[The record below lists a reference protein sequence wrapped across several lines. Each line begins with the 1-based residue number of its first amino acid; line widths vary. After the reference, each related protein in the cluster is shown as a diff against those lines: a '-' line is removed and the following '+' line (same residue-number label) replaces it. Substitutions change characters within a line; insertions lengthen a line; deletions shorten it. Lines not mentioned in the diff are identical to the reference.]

1 MRRGTRPSRME
12 ATRSIIAEGV
22 AAGRRPRGLRYNQPL
37 REVRPHISLPPRSTF
52 SVKLYRR
59 LLRYV
64 RPYKAV
70 FGISIVGML
79 LVASTDVMMLRIIQP
94 LLNSIGAVDAEGT
107 KYLPFMIVGVFALRG
122 LGSYVSEYGLAWIGS
137 RVVFDLRCEASD
149 HLLRLPTP
157 FYDASSAGFLLS
169 KVTFDAQQVA
179 STASEAV
186 TVSIRNSL
194 TIAFMLAYL
203 LYMNWQLTLIAF
215 AAFPLVGIAI
225 QKINRR
231 LKRVSVLVQQ
241 RTGALTHA
249 LEEAIGAHRVVKV
262 FGGEAYES
270 GRLRAAADRL
280 RLAMAKQ
287 SAAAAL
293 GTPINQIIVSIAVGV
308 ILWAAIRQSAGGQ
321 YGAGDFVT
329 YIFALLHLLNQL
341 KTLGNVTGVIQ
352 RGLTAA
358 ESVFALIDEPPEA
371 DTGTVRIDRTQGG
384 IRFEHVTKRYSEEGR
399 PALED
404 VDLVIAPGESVALVG
419 PSGGGKTTLVNLI
432 PRFYVPTAGRV
443 RLDGQDLSVIRLSD
457 LRRQIALVSQEI
469 VLFND
474 TIAANIAYGTMAGAP
489 REAIERAA
497 AAANALDF
505 IGAQPGG
512 FETIVGERGIR
523 LSGGQRQRIAIARA
537 ILKDAPILILDEAT
551 SALDTESEH
560 LIQAALDHLMRGR
573 TTIVIAHRLSTIE
586 HCDRIVVL
594 ASGRIAEQGTHA
606 ELLAQQGVYAR
617 LHSRQFRDE

>member
-1 MRRGTRPSRME
+1 LKP
-12 ATRSIIAEGV
+12 
-22 AAGRRPRGLRYNQPL
+22 
-37 REVRPHISLPPRSTF
+37 
-52 SVKLYRR
+52 YRR

-64 RPYKAV
+64 RPYRTV
-70 FGISIVGML
+70 FGVSIVGML
-79 LVASTDVMMLRIIQP
+79 LVASTDVMMLRIVQP
-94 LLNSIGAVDAEGT
+94 LLNNLGSVDAENT
-107 KYLPFMIVGVFALRG
+107 RYLPLMVVGVFVLRG
-122 LGSYVSEYGLAWIGS
+122 IGSYVSEYGLAWIGT

-179 STASEAV
+179 STASEAI

-203 LYMNWQLTLIAF
+203 LYMNWSLTLIAF
-215 AAFPLVGIAI
+215 ATIPLVGITI
-225 QKINRR
+225 RKITKR
-231 LKRVSVLVQQ
+231 LKRVSGLVQE

-249 LEEAIGAHRVVKV
+249 LEEAIAAHRVVKV

-270 GRLRAAADRL
+270 GRLRNAADRL

-293 GTPINQIIVSIAVGV
+293 GTPINQIIVSGAVGM
-308 ILWAAIRQSAGGQ
+308 ILWQAARENVVGQ

-329 YIFALLHLLNQL
+329 YVFALLHLLNQL

-358 ESVFALIDEPPEA
+358 ESVFALIDQQPEA
-371 DTGTVRIDRTQGG
+371 DTGTLRIERAQGG
-384 IRFEHVTKRYSEEGR
+384 IHFERLT
-399 PALED
+399 
-404 VDLVIAPGESVALVG
+404 VALVG

-432 PRFYVPTAGRV
+432 PRFYQPSSGRV
-443 RLDGQDLSVIRLSD
+443 RLDGQDLSVFRLAD

-474 TIAANIAYGTMAGAP
+474 TIAANIAYGTMVDAP

-497 AAANALDF
+497 EAANALDF
-505 IGAQPGG
+505 IRAQPNG
-512 FETIVGERGIR
+512 FETVVGERGIR

-551 SALDTESEH
+551 SALDNESER
-560 LIQAALDHLMRGR
+560 LIQAAIDRLMRGR

-594 ASGRIAEQGTHA
+594 DQGKIAEQGTHA
-606 ELLAQQGVYAR
+606 ELLAKQGVYAR
-617 LHSRQFRDE
+617 LHSLQFRDE